1 MTITNIEIRCSLQIA
16 LLGAVTPNLR
26 AVIAN
31 HKDYNVELY
40 FYYETSPSD
49 DEVDLSDIVET
60 EVYSYFKKV
69 FVKTYRIVSPV
80 TEKIPSFGLW
90 VYRRSE

>member
-1 MTITNIEIRCSLQIA
+1 MTITNIEIRCSLQVA

-26 AVIAN
+26 AVVAD
-31 HKDYNVELY
+31 HKDRNIELY

-60 EVYSYFKKV
+60 ELYSDFLNV
-69 FVKTYRIVSPV
+69 SIKTYRIVSPV